1 MAGRKS
7 GMLRGDRDGQP
18 GVPEDVRAIAD
29 RLDALPVDAPQG
41 LEARV
46 YEASVGE
53 LQGDGGRRPVL
64 AVIGPLRWLGPL
76 AATAAV
82 VGIAVGLAQLGG
94 TPAGG
99 GSGADGGAAGLPGPA
114 VALDEQV
121 ADGLAFASLFSG
133 DWDQRASEIGDE
145 AAWEAVLS
153 ELDVP
158 EPGEM
163 ALFADEPGLDEPG
176 AS

>member
-7 GMLRGDRDGQP
+7 GGLRGDRDGEP

-29 RLDALPVDAPQG
+29 RLDALPIDAPEG

-53 LQGDGGRRPVL
+53 LQGDSDRRHVL

-94 TPAGG
+94 TPTAGG
-99 GSGADGGAAGLPGPA
+99 GGAAGATGPA